1 MKRNVVLCLLTL
13 LSVQVF
19 AQKQSQVVDKI
30 VAVVGKNV
38 ILQSDVEN
46 QYMQYRLQGGAEGSY
61 QSLHCEILESL
72 LFQKLML
79 NQAEMDSLTV
89 EDDVVD
95 AEMARRIGEYMAGF
109 GSQEKMEAVLGK
121 TLPEIKD
128 ELRPIVKDRMLQEQ
142 VMNKIMENVVVTP
155 SEVKSFYKSMPQDS
169 IPMVSPEYEI
179 AQIVKR
185 PPVSIDEKLEV
196 KDRLYQIRKRIL
208 SGESSFSTMAILY
221 SEDPGSARK
230 GGELGFVGK
239 GEFAPA
245 FETAAFN
252 LRDGEISE
260 VIETEFGFH
269 IIQLIERRDDM
280 VNCRHILLTAKVP
293 VEALE
298 KAKNELDSVATL
310 IHSGEMTFDEACKK
324 FSDDDTKN
332 NGGYILNP
340 ATAGNRISVT
350 DLQELEQYPQYAEF
364 KNLAFVISRL
374 EEGEFSEPVPM
385 YTRDSQ
391 DAYRIVMVKK
401 KVEAHKANLTD
412 DYNLIQGWALEQK
425 KQQARE
431 KWIREKANKAYIRID
446 ENFADCEFN
455 FDWTQK

>member
-38 ILQSDVEN
+38 ILQSDIEK
-46 QYMQYRLQGGAEGSY
+46 QYMEYRLRGGAEGSY

-79 NQAEMDSLTV
+79 NQAEMDSLTI

-95 AEMARRIGEYMAGF
+95 AEMTRRIGGYMAGF
-109 GSQEKMEAVLGK
+109 GSQEKMEAYFGK

-128 ELRPIVKDRMLQEQ
+128 ELRPIIKDGMLQEQ
-142 VMNKIMENVVVTP
+142 VMAKIMENVVVTP

-169 IPMVSPEYEI
+169 IPMVSPEFEI

-230 GGELGFVGK
+230 GGELGLTGK
-239 GEFAPA
+239 GEWAPA

-252 LRDGEISE
+252 LREGEISE

-293 VEALE
+293 IEALE

-310 IHSGEMTFDEACKK
+310 IHSGEMTFDEACRK
-324 FSDDDTKN
+324 FSDDETKS
-332 NGGYILNP
+332 NGGYISNP

-350 DLQELEQYPQYAEF
+350 DMQELEQYPQYAEF

-374 EEGEFSEPVPM
+374 EEGEISDPVPM
-385 YTRDSQ
+385 NTKENQ

>member
-1 MKRNVVLCLLTL
+1 MKRNFVLCLFAL

-38 ILQSDVEN
+38 ILQSDVEK
-46 QYMQYRLQGGAEGSY
+46 QYMEYRLRGGAEGSY

-79 NQAEMDSLTV
+79 NQAEMDSLTI

-95 AEMARRIGEYMAGF
+95 AEMTRRIGGYMAGF
-109 GSQEKMEAVLGK
+109 GSQEKMEAYFGK

-128 ELRPIVKDRMLQEQ
+128 ELRPIIKDGMLQEQ
-142 VMNKIMENVVVTP
+142 VMAKINENVVVTP
-155 SEVKSFYKSMPQDS
+155 SEVKAFYKNLPPDS
-169 IPMVSPEYEI
+169 LPMVNPEFEI

-221 SEDPGSARK
+221 SEDPGSAKK

-260 VIETEFGFH
+260 VVETEFGFH

-298 KAKNELDSVATL
+298 KAKGELDSVVLL
-310 IHSGEMTFDEACKK
+310 IRSGEMTFEEACKK
-324 FSDDDTKN
+324 FSDDDSKS
-332 NGGYILNP
+332 NGGFISNP
-340 ATAGNRISVT
+340 ATAGNRISVN

-374 EEGEFSEPVPM
+374 EEGEISDPVPM
-385 YTRDSQ
+385 NTKDNQ

-431 KWIREKANKAYIRID
+431 KWIREKANKAYIFID
-446 ENFADCEFN
+446 ENFANCEFN

>member
-13 LSVQVF
+13 LSMQVF

-79 NQAEMDSLTV
+79 NQAEMDSLTI

-95 AEMARRIGEYMAGF
+95 AEMTRRISGYMAGF
-109 GSQEKMEAVLGK
+109 GSQEKMEAYFGK
-121 TLPEIKD
+121 TMPEIKD
-128 ELRPIVKDRMLQEQ
+128 ELRPIIKDGMLQEL
-142 VMNKIMENVVVTP
+142 VMAKIIENVVVTP
-155 SEVKSFYKSMPQDS
+155 SEVKSFYKNMPQDS

-230 GGELGFVGK
+230 GGELGLTGK
-239 GEFAPA
+239 GEWAPA

-252 LRDGEISE
+252 LREGEISE

-374 EEGEFSEPVPM
+374 EEGEFSDPVPM
-385 YTRDSQ
+385 YTKESQ

-401 KVEAHKANLTD
+401 KVIAHKANLTN
-412 DYNLIQGWALEQK
+412 DYDLIQSWALEQK

>member
-38 ILQSDVEN
+38 ILQSDIEK
-46 QYMQYRLQGGAEGSY
+46 QYMEYRLRGGAEGSY

-79 NQAEMDSLTV
+79 NQAEMDSLTI

-95 AEMARRIGEYMAGF
+95 AEMTRRIGGYMAGF
-109 GSQEKMEAVLGK
+109 GSQEKMEAYFGK

-128 ELRPIVKDRMLQEQ
+128 ELRPIIKDGMLQEQ
-142 VMNKIMENVVVTP
+142 VMAKIMENVVVTP

-169 IPMVSPEYEI
+169 IPMVSPEFEI

-208 SGESSFSTMAILY
+208 EGESSFSTMAILY
-221 SEDPGSARK
+221 SEDPGSAKK

-260 VIETEFGFH
+260 VVETEFGFH

-293 VEALE
+293 IEALE
-298 KAKNELDSVATL
+298 KAKNELDSVVTL
-310 IHSGEMTFDEACKK
+310 IHSGEMTFDEACRK
-324 FSDDDTKN
+324 FSDDETKS
-332 NGGYILNP
+332 NGGYISNP

-350 DLQELEQYPQYAEF
+350 DMQELEQYPQYAEF

-374 EEGEFSEPVPM
+374 EEGEISDPVPM
-385 YTRDSQ
+385 NTKENQ

-446 ENFADCEFN
+446 ENFADCDFN
-455 FDWTQK
+455 FDWAQK

>member
-79 NQAEMDSLTV
+79 NQAEMDSLTI

-95 AEMARRIGEYMAGF
+95 AEMTRRISGYMAGF
-109 GSQEKMEAVLGK
+109 GSQEKMEAYFGK
-121 TLPEIKD
+121 TMPEIKD
-128 ELRPIVKDRMLQEQ
+128 ELRPIIKDGMLQEL
-142 VMNKIMENVVVTP
+142 VMAKIIENVVVTP
-155 SEVKSFYKSMPQDS
+155 SEVKSFYKNMPQDS

-230 GGELGFVGK
+230 GGELGLTGK
-239 GEFAPA
+239 GEWAPA

-252 LRDGEISE
+252 LREGEISE

-293 VEALE
+293 IEALE
-298 KAKNELDSVATL
+298 KAKNELDSVVTL
-310 IHSGEMTFDEACKK
+310 IHSGEMTFDEACRK
-324 FSDDDTKN
+324 FSDDETKS
-332 NGGYILNP
+332 NGGYISNP

-350 DLQELEQYPQYAEF
+350 DMQELEQYPQYAEF

-374 EEGEFSEPVPM
+374 EEGEISDPVPM
-385 YTRDSQ
+385 NTKENQ

-401 KVEAHKANLTD
+401 RVEAHKANLTD

-446 ENFADCEFN
+446 ENFADCDFN
-455 FDWTQK
+455 FDWAQK

>member
-1 MKRNVVLCLLTL
+1 MKRNVVLCLLAL

-95 AEMARRIGEYMAGF
+95 AEMARRMGEYMAGF

-260 VIETEFGFH
+260 VVETEFGFH

>member
-38 ILQSDVEN
+38 ILQSDIEK
-46 QYMQYRLQGGAEGSY
+46 QYMEYRLRGGAEGSY

-79 NQAEMDSLTV
+79 NQAEMDSLTI

-95 AEMARRIGEYMAGF
+95 AEMTRRIGGYMAGF
-109 GSQEKMEAVLGK
+109 GSQEKMEAYFGK

-128 ELRPIVKDRMLQEQ
+128 ELRPIIKDGMLQEQ
-142 VMNKIMENVVVTP
+142 VMAKIMENVVVTP

-169 IPMVSPEYEI
+169 IPMVSPEFEI

-208 SGESSFSTMAILY
+208 EGESSFSTMAILY
-221 SEDPGSARK
+221 SEDPGSAKK

-260 VIETEFGFH
+260 VVETELGFH

-293 VEALE
+293 IEALE
-298 KAKNELDSVATL
+298 KAKNELDSVVTL
-310 IHSGEMTFDEACKK
+310 IHSGEMTFDEACRK
-324 FSDDDTKN
+324 FSDDETKS
-332 NGGYILNP
+332 NGGYISNP

-350 DLQELEQYPQYAEF
+350 DMQELEQYPQYAEF

-374 EEGEFSEPVPM
+374 EEGEISDPVPM
-385 YTRDSQ
+385 NTKENQ

-412 DYNLIQGWALEQK
+412 DYNLIQSWALEQK

>member
-95 AEMARRIGEYMAGF
+95 AEMARRMGEYMAGF

-142 VMNKIMENVVVTP
+142 VMNKIIENVVVTP

-208 SGESSFSTMAILY
+208 SGESIFSTMAILY

-310 IHSGEMTFDEACKK
+310 IHSGEITFDEACKK

>member
-79 NQAEMDSLTV
+79 NQAEMDSLTI

-95 AEMARRIGEYMAGF
+95 AEMTRRISGYMAGF
-109 GSQEKMEAVLGK
+109 GSQEKMEAYFGK
-121 TLPEIKD
+121 TMPEIKD
-128 ELRPIVKDRMLQEQ
+128 ELRPIIKDGMLQEQ
-142 VMNKIMENVVVTP
+142 VMAKIIENVVVTP

-374 EEGEFSEPVPM
+374 EEGEFSDPVPM
-385 YTRDSQ
+385 YTKESQ

-401 KVEAHKANLTD
+401 KVVAHRANLTD
-412 DYNLIQGWALEQK
+412 DYNLIQSWALEQK

>member
-13 LSVQVF
+13 LSMQVF

-79 NQAEMDSLTV
+79 NQAEMDSLTI

-95 AEMARRIGEYMAGF
+95 AEMTRRISGYMAGF
-109 GSQEKMEAVLGK
+109 GSQEKMEAYFGK
-121 TLPEIKD
+121 TMPEIKD
-128 ELRPIVKDRMLQEQ
+128 ELRPIIKDGMLQEQ
-142 VMNKIMENVVVTP
+142 VMAKIIENVVVTP
-155 SEVKSFYKSMPQDS
+155 SEVKSFYKNMPQDS

-230 GGELGFVGK
+230 GGELGLTGK
-239 GEFAPA
+239 GEWAPA

-252 LRDGEISE
+252 LREGEISE

-374 EEGEFSEPVPM
+374 EEGEFSDPVPM
-385 YTRDSQ
+385 YTKESQ

-401 KVEAHKANLTD
+401 KVVAHRANLTD
-412 DYNLIQGWALEQK
+412 DYNLIQSWALEQK

-446 ENFADCEFN
+446 ENFADCDFN